1 LPIRRSQRAL
11 EPARARLV
19 AGFTGRCRKIAN
31 HPMYGKILAMQTK
44 HEVKERS
51 AIVWDQIEPVVGSY
65 ECLLVFLAASG
76 LKELPTIEL
85 D

>member
-1 LPIRRSQRAL
+1 
-11 EPARARLV
+11 
-19 AGFTGRCRKIAN
+19 
-31 HPMYGKILAMQTK
+31 MYGKILAMQTK